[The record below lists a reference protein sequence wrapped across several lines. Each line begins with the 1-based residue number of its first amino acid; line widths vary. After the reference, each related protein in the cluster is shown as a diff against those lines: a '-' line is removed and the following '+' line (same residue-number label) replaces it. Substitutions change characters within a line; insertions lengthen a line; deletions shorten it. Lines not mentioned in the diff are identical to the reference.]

1 MDVREGGPKLYGEG
15 LDKRGI
21 DGDSTRA
28 ADIVRNCR
36 ALVMATGSTTWT
48 IRVSSVT
55 TSIIGGTQI
64 SQASSDIDGLP
75 ENKRPSMVAV
85 AAIAVSLVSSCG
97 LNTAESPVM
106 TESSHTR
113 REQCDR
119 TLTFFARD
127 LGISSAGI
135 EYGSGAPGEKIGL
148 GALCT
153 ITQDQLAVGQTRLRA
168 MLPDESKPA
177 LLEDDLS
184 YIPLSGTDEKVWIKK
199 AASAVYIVTQVDGWQ
214 GTLDIQTAQINLQE
228 SRISAGRTKFEVSD
242 LQIRTA
248 SQFLLTLTEEL
259 GAQG

>member
-1 MDVREGGPKLYGEG
+1 
-15 LDKRGI
+15 
-21 DGDSTRA
+21 
-28 ADIVRNCR
+28 
-36 ALVMATGSTTWT
+36 
-48 IRVSSVT
+48 
-55 TSIIGGTQI
+55 
-64 SQASSDIDGLP
+64 
-75 ENKRPSMVAV
+75 
-85 AAIAVSLVSSCG
+85 
-97 LNTAESPVM
+97 
-106 TESSHTR
+106 
-113 REQCDR
+113 
-119 TLTFFARD
+119 
-127 LGISSAGI
+127 
-135 EYGSGAPGEKIGL
+135 
-148 GALCT
+148 
-153 ITQDQLAVGQTRLRA
+153 